1 MLISP
6 DCCVY
11 MRKILRKINPRNWA
25 AKKNEETLT
34 PQSSA
39 KLFFLELFKLALL
52 AVITIFLV
60 RYFLFKP
67 FYVRGASMEPN
78 FFDKEYLI
86 IDELT
91 YRLKEPHRGDIVV
104 FKSPLNKKEYFLK
117 RVVGLP
123 GETVKIRDG
132 QVMIYNGEMSDGF
145 VLNEPYLS
153 AGLKTLPDTSAV
165 LGENKFFVL
174 GDNRF
179 SSLDSRMLGPIDGSN
194 IVGRVLLRGWPFDRV
209 QLFTPVVNY

>member
-1 MLISP
+1 M
-6 DCCVY
+6 
-11 MRKILRKINPRNWA
+11 
-25 AKKNEETLT
+25 T

-39 KLFFLELFKLALL
+39 KLFFLELFKLAML

-91 YRLKEPHRGDIVV
+91 YRLKEPQRGDIIV
-104 FKSPLNKKEYFLK
+104 FKSPLNKKEFFLK
-117 RVVGLP
+117 RVIGLP
-123 GETVKIRDG
+123 GETVKIRNG
-132 QVMIYNGEMSDGF
+132 QVIIYSEEIPDGL
-145 VLNEPYLS
+145 VLKESYLPI
-153 AGLKTLPDTSAV
+153 GLKTVPDTSSA

-179 SSLDSRMLGPIDGSN
+179 SSLDSRMVGSIDGSA

-209 QLFTPVVNY
+209 HWFAPAVNY

>member
-1 MLISP
+1 MK
-6 DCCVY
+6 
-11 MRKILRKINPRNWA
+11 KILSKLNPKNWA

-39 KLFFLELFKLALL
+39 KLFFLELFKLAFL
-52 AVITIFLV
+52 AVITIILV

-67 FYVRGASMEPN
+67 FYVRGASMEPT
-78 FFDKEYLI
+78 FFNNEYLI

-91 YRLKEPHRGDIVV
+91 YRLKEPHRGDVIVL
-104 FKSPLNKKEYFLK
+104 KSPLNKKEFFLK

-132 QVMIYNGEMSDGF
+132 QVMVYNEEMPDGF
-145 VLNEPYLS
+145 VLNEPYLPV
-153 AGLKTLPDTSAV
+153 GLKTVPDASAT
-165 LGENKFFVL
+165 LGDNKFFVL

-179 SSLDSRMLGPIDGSN
+179 SSLDSRMVGPIDSSA
-194 IVGRVLLRGWPFDRV
+194 IIGRVILRGWPFDRARW
-209 QLFTPVVNY
+209 FATAVNY

>member
-1 MLISP
+1 MLINP
-6 DCCVY
+6 DYCIY
-11 MRKILRKINPRNWA
+11 MRKILHKINPRNWA
-25 AKKNEETLT
+25 AKKNKETLT

-91 YRLKEPHRGDIVV
+91 YRLKEPQRGDIVV
-104 FKSPLNKKEYFLK
+104 FKSPMNKKEYFLK
-117 RVVGLP
+117 RVIGLP

-132 QVMIYNGEMSDGF
+132 QVMIYNEEMPDGF
-145 VLNEPYLS
+145 VLKESYLA
-153 AGLKTLPDTSAV
+153 AGLKTLPDASAA
-165 LGENKFFVL
+165 LGDNKFFVL

-179 SSLDSRMLGPIDGSN
+179 SSLDSRMVGPIDGSTL
-194 IVGRVLLRGWPFDRV
+194 IGRVILRGWPFDRV
-209 QLFTPVVNY
+209 QWFAPAVSY

>member
-1 MLISP
+1 
-6 DCCVY
+6 
-11 MRKILRKINPRNWA
+11 MRKILNKLNPKNWA

-91 YRLKEPHRGDIVV
+91 YRLKEPQRGDIVV
-104 FKSPLNKKEYFLK
+104 FKSPMNKKEYFLK
-117 RVVGLP
+117 RVIGLP
-123 GETVKIRDG
+123 GETIKIRDG
-132 QVMIYNGEMSDGF
+132 QVMIYNEEMSDGF
-145 VLNEPYLS
+145 VLKESYL
-153 AGLKTLPDTSAV
+153 ATGLKTLPDASAA
-165 LGENKFFVL
+165 LGDNKFFVL

-179 SSLDSRMLGPIDGSN
+179 SSLDSRMVGPIDGST
-194 IVGRVLLRGWPFDRV
+194 IIGRVILRGWPFDRV
-209 QLFTPVVNY
+209 QWFAPAVSY

>member
-6 DCCVY
+6 NYCIY
-11 MRKILRKINPRNWA
+11 MKKILHKLNPKNWA

-91 YRLKEPHRGDIVV
+91 YRLKEPHRGDIIVL
-104 FKSPLNKKEYFLK
+104 KSPLNKKEYFLK
-117 RVVGLP
+117 RVIGLP
-123 GETVKIRDG
+123 GETLKIRDG
-132 QVMIYNGEMSDGF
+132 QVMIYNEEMPDGF
-145 VLNEPYLS
+145 VLKESYLPN
-153 AGLKTLPDTSAV
+153 GLKTVPDASVV
-165 LGENKFFVL
+165 LGDDKFFVM

-179 SSLDSRMLGPIDGSN
+179 SSLDSRMIGPIDGST
-194 IVGRVLLRGWPFDRV
+194 IIGRVLLRGWPFDRV
-209 QLFTPVVNY
+209 QWFTPITDY